1 MSSRRVQVEDVF
13 ERVSRELLDEHP
25 GDERGRM
32 LHAPGLKTGGKFFAF
47 TAKGELVVKLP
58 ATRVHEL
65 IANGAGQPCSPSG
78 RPMREW
84 VCLVPDD
91 EAACAAYLLEAR
103 TFVAAGSAPVSG
115 SRPGCPPA

>member
-1 MSSRRVQVEDVF
+1 MSNRRVQMEDVF
-13 ERVSRELLDEHP
+13 ESVSRRLLEKHP

-32 LHAPGLKTGGKFFAF
+32 LHSPGLKTGGKFFAF
-47 TAKGELVVKLP
+47 AAKGELIVKLP
-58 ATRVHEL
+58 AARVNEL
-65 IANGAGQPCSPSG
+65 IANGEGQPCSPGNG

-103 TFVAAGSAPVSG
+103 TFVAAHT
-115 SRPGCPPA
+115 SR